1 MVVSA
6 GARLVQTCES
16 MCEELRR
23 SVGSTLFRIELTRRP
38 TPLVITLR
46 SSDPLA
52 SDPRHEWMRC
62 ATRARIERPL
72 VLRGRHVG
80 RIRIDDE
87 RRSEYP
93 ADAVVRAETVI
104 TRYTPELA
112 ELLDQ
117 GQL

>member
-1 MVVSA
+1 
-6 GARLVQTCES
+6 
-16 MCEELRR
+16 MCEELHR
-23 SVGSTLFRIELTRRP
+23 SVGLTLFRIELARRP

-46 SSDPLA
+46 ASDPLA
-52 SDPRHEWMRC
+52 LDPRHEWTRP

-72 VLRGRHVG
+72 VLRARHVG
-80 RIRIDDE
+80 TIRIDDE

-93 ADAVVRAETVI
+93 ADALARAETVI